1 MKNVLIYGG
10 GKSGLSAAKLLAQ
23 KENRVFVFDDKSL
36 SKERYDD
43 FSSVGAIVLDELCDD
58 LISKLDKA
66 VISPG
71 VSLLNENVK
80 KLRINNLNISGE
92 IELGFSF
99 FDVIAVAVT
108 GTNGNTTTVT
118 LIEEML

>member
-10 GKSGLSAAKLLAQ
+10 GKSGLSAAKLLVQ
-23 KENRVFVFDDKSL
+23 KGNRVFVFDDKSL

-71 VSLLNENVK
+71 K
-80 KLRINNLNISGE
+80 K
-92 IELGFSF
+92 
-99 FDVIAVAVT
+99 T
-108 GTNGNTTTVT
+108 
-118 LIEEML
+118 